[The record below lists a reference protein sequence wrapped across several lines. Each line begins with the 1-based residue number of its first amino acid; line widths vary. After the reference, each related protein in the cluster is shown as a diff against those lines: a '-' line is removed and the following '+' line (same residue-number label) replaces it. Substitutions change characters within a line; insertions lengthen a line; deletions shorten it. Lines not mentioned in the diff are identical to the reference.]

1 VHYDAEVML
10 AVLALEAH
18 RAGALV
24 IGEDLGT
31 VEPEVT
37 EGLGERNML
46 GSSVLWFTRDLD
58 APGQPLLPPDEWPE
72 ESAATI
78 STHDLPTA
86 AGFLRGEHVR
96 VRAELGLLDDVKAE
110 EAKAEIDRL
119 ELVAL
124 LQEQGLVTGENP
136 GEDQLIVA
144 LHALLARSR
153 SRLVLVS
160 PYDVIGEIRQPNLPG
175 TVDEYPNWRLPL
187 PLTLEELM
195 DDPRVRVVVDQLRL
209 HRQDERHV

>member
-1 VHYDAEVML
+1 
-10 AVLALEAH
+10 VLTLEAH

-37 EGLGERNML
+37 EGLAERHML

-58 APGQPLLPPDEWPE
+58 APGQPLLRPREWPE
-72 ESAATI
+72 ESVATI

-86 AGFLRGEHVR
+86 TGFLRGEHVR
-96 VRAELGLLDDVKAE
+96 VRAELGLLDDVPGE
-110 EAKAEIDRL
+110 EAKAEADRR
-119 ELVAL
+119 ELIEL
-124 LQEQGLVTGENP
+124 LREEGLVEGAAP
-136 GEDQLIVA
+136 GEDQLVVA

-153 SRLVLVS
+153 SRLVLIS
-160 PYDVIGEIRQPNLPG
+160 PYDVVGEVRQPNLPG

-187 PLTLEELM
+187 PVTLEELR
-195 DDPRVRVVVDQLRL
+195 DDPRVRVVVDQLRV
-209 HRQDERHV
+209 RRGQDGGRT